1 MDLFRCSVN
10 TYIKNM
16 NTAGF
21 VLFCFFLSGIYKN
34 REETFSKGLPGCL

>member
-21 VLFCFFLSGIYKN
+21 FFFLSGIYKN

>member
-21 VLFCFFLSGIYKN
+21 FFLSGIYKN

>member
-21 VLFCFFLSGIYKN
+21 FLFFLSGIYKN